1 MNKITNGIITGFSIV
16 ADNQSR
22 LGIVVSVLVDKG
34 DDVLA
39 KTTKWTA
46 FPAKDINA
54 RLLGLLRVAGVKS
67 TDLLVD
73 SEVRVRIVDGE
84 IQAIGHRTEH
94 RFWQVAPGY
103 LRLVA

>member
-1 MNKITNGIITGFSIV
+1 MNKITNGTITGFSIV
-16 ADNQSR
+16 TDNQSR
-22 LGIVVSVLVDKG
+22 LEIVVSVQVEVGKDL
-34 DDVLA
+34 LT

-46 FPAKDINA
+46 FPAKDITS

-73 SEVRVRIVDGE
+73 SEVRVHIVDGE
-84 IQAIGHRTEH
+84 IQAIGHRSEQ